1 MTGILTKTRLRRM
14 APRTQTFLVLLMLAN
29 LLLPSLQLFSAAAK
43 ADTPQRGNSLTDMLG
58 TGRLLAATDQP
69 QDLVVPGAKP
79 MTDPNEIKAKL
90 DNVTIYGR
98 YNDTGED
105 WIEYHLADGRTAY
118 WEKGCTYP
126 GKWWIENGQVCYAY
140 PNYRNNAPNCFIM
153 FLRPDG
159 GVQFVSIFDNGE
171 AYLASN
177 SIKMVPGNDAHLP
190 VGSLS
195 PCVGV

>member
-1 MTGILTKTRLRRM
+1 MVV
-14 APRTQTFLVLLMLAN
+14 LVLAN
-29 LLLPSLQLFSAAAK
+29 LLLPSTQILIAAAR
-43 ADTPQRGNSLTDMLG
+43 ADAQGADSLRAEIPLADMLQ
-58 TGRLLAATDQP
+58 TDLLLAATDQP

-79 MTDPNEIKAKL
+79 LTDPGEIKAKL

-190 VGSLS
+190 VGGLS